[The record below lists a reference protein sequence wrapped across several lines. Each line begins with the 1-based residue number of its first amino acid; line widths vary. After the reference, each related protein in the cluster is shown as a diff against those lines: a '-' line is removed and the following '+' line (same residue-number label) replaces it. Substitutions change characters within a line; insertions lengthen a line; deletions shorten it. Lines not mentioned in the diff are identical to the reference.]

1 MRRPGLEVNQGMKEI
16 FGLHSPSGLVEH
28 ELIMDTVTFPT
39 RELSEVS
46 HRMELNL
53 SLGSWEIHSQSK
65 NKTKPKPKPK
75 PIIKNVAKRKYFK

>member
-1 MRRPGLEVNQGMKEI
+1 MKQAMTEI
-16 FGLHSPSGLVEH
+16 FGLHSPSGPVEH
-28 ELIMDTVTFPT
+28 GLVTDIVTFPT

-53 SLGSWEIHSQSK
+53 SLGSWEVHSQSK

-75 PIIKNVAKRKYFK
+75 PPIYCSVACYTIATLSS